1 MKKVLAIPVIVV
13 ITLFLLTGCMPSPP
27 GGITPPGEQPS
38 PGGEQPPSQEQP
50 PPEEAPV
57 GNNAPTAYIDAIT
70 PPIVSAGEEVT
81 LHGHGIDTDGAI
93 VAYRWRSSLDG
104 PLGVNPSITTTEL
117 SVGEHDIY
125 FKVQDNNGAWSME
138 VSDGVIITPEEPPV
152 PLNIASFT
160 ADPDTIN
167 LGDTATLSWEIAGA
181 VEVTIE
187 PGIGLVD
194 QVDSIGVSPEE
205 TTDYIVTATR
215 GSQTKH
221 SMARVTVVLPN
232 SYSEVLTP
240 VPSETSGIFDGSPPM
255 VWPPGAGISVGDY
268 STNLAIQGFASFDV
282 SAIPADATITGV
294 EVDFSSYSTGD
305 TPFADLGC
313 LRVYPQ
319 HYEELGEGDFFTG
332 TPTGALMRYCSEAAI
347 MPYDSESFLEALQD
361 SIGHDR
367 FQIRFQF
374 NEVET
379 DNNGDDDYIHWDNNE
394 LILNVEYDSYQ

>member
-1 MKKVLAIPVIVV
+1 MKKVLVIAV
-13 ITLFLLTGCMPSPP
+13 IALFLLTGCMQSPP
-27 GGITPPGEQPS
+27 GEIIPPGEQPS
-38 PGGEQPPSQEQP
+38 PGEQPPSQEQP
-50 PPEEAPV
+50 PPEEIPADNDTPM
-57 GNNAPTAYIDAIT
+57 AYIDAIT
-70 PPIVSAGEEVT
+70 PPTAVAGEEVA
-81 LHGHGIDTDGAI
+81 LHGHGIDTDGTI

-104 PLGVNPSITTTEL
+104 PLGVNPHITTTEL
-117 SVGEHDIY
+117 SAGEHDIY

-138 VSDGVIITPEEPPV
+138 ASDGVIITPEEAPV

-167 LGDTATLSWEIAGA
+167 LGGTATLSWEVTGA
-181 VEVTIE
+181 AEVTVE

-194 QVDSIGVSPEE
+194 QVDTIGVSPEE
-205 TTDYIVTATR
+205 TTDYIITATR

-221 SMARVTVVLPN
+221 SIARVTVVLPN
-232 SYSEVLTP
+232 SYSETLTP
-240 VPSETSGIFDGSPPM
+240 VPAETSGILDGSPPM
-255 VWPPGAGISVGDY
+255 VWPPGMGLSVGDFV
-268 STNLAIQGFASFDV
+268 TDTAMQGFASFDV

-294 EVDFSSYSTGD
+294 EVDFSSYSIGG

-319 HYEELGEGDFFTG
+319 NYGELDEGDFFTG
-332 TPTGALMRYCSEAAI
+332 TPTGSILRYCSEAAI
-347 MPYDSESFLEALQD
+347 MPHDSESVRDALQD

-379 DNNGDDDYIHWDNNE
+379 DNNSDQDYIHWDNNE
-394 LILNVEYDSYQ
+394 LVLNIDYESYE